1 MRTVQHST
9 IGRAA
14 RAEHRRLASAARRS
28 WRSALSPAA
37 AYAAGVILTRV
48 TPGGAVI
55 VLALLGGALAVWLW
69 SSLQGGRRSAPRAWR
84 RIAHGERRT
93 GTVLDRLSDHGWQV
107 LHDRSAPGCRA
118 GIGHLVIGPTG
129 VFVVESKN
137 LRRLLAWRPGEGWA
151 YGERLLASLLGPTRS
166 AVGSVNQALAD
177 VLAPLRVVARP
188 VWCVHGPL
196 VLPRRELM
204 VEEVLL
210 VGPRRVAR
218 TLAGGPSRL
227 GPDAVAAI
235 AAAAADR
242 LPPAGQPR
250 PAGPEAVRRPAAR
263 ARR

>member
-1 MRTVQHST
+1 MQPAQHST
-9 IGRAA
+9 GRAA
-14 RAEHRRLASAARRS
+14 RAERRRPAPAARRS
-28 WRSALSPAA
+28 WRAALGPLA
-37 AYAAGVILTRV
+37 AYAAGVVLARATL
-48 TPGGAVI
+48 GGAVI
-55 VLALLGGALAVWLW
+55 VLALAGGALAARLW
-69 SSLQGGRRSAPRAWR
+69 SPSREGRRCAPRAWR
-84 RIAHGERRT
+84 RIAHGERLT
-93 GTVLDRLSDHGWQV
+93 GTVLDRLRDHGWQV

-118 GIGHLVIGPTG
+118 GIGHLVIGPPG

-151 YGERLLASLLGPTRS
+151 HGERLLASLLGPTRS

-210 VGPRRVAR
+210 VAPRRVAR

-235 AAAAADR
+235 AAAADDR

-250 PAGPEAVRRPAAR
+250 PVGLAVRSPAAR